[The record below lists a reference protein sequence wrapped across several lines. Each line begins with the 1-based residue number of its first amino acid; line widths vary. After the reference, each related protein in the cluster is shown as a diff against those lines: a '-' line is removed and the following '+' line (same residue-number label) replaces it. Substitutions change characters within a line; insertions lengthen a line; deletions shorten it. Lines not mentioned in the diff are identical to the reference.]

1 MKIGLD
7 FDGVI
12 TDCGRLK
19 SEGARKL
26 YGVEISPDD
35 FKKEL
40 VVGKGILTAEQYR
53 DLQRQI
59 YDSRDIGLTML
70 PVDGVLEFVPKLQQ
84 KGYDLI
90 IVTSRRELEIPKEW
104 SKLHRLHFNMVGV
117 GEGSKAGACSGL
129 DVYIDDDLDKLEP
142 LVGIVPNRYLFSW
155 GYNKHIDVP
164 ENLAKRIESWSQFYQ
179 EIIGLKRN

>member
-12 TDCGRLK
+12 SNCGKLK
-19 SEGARKL
+19 SDGARKL

-40 VVGKGILTAEQYR
+40 VVGKGILTSEQYR
-53 DLQRQI
+53 NLQRQI
-59 YDSRDIGLTML
+59 YDNREIGLSMV
-70 PVDGVLEFVPKLQQ
+70 PVDGVLEFVPRLQME
-84 KGYDLI
+84 GYDLTV
-90 IVTSRRELEIPKEW
+90 VTSRRELEIPNEW
-104 SKLHRLHFNMVGV
+104 SKLHGLHLNMVGV

-129 DVYIDDDLDKLEP
+129 DVYIDDDLDKLEL

-155 GYNKHIDVP
+155 GYNRHIDIP
-164 ENLAKRIESWSQFYQ
+164 ENVAKRIESWKQFYE
-179 EIIGLKRN
+179 EIVSLNRH